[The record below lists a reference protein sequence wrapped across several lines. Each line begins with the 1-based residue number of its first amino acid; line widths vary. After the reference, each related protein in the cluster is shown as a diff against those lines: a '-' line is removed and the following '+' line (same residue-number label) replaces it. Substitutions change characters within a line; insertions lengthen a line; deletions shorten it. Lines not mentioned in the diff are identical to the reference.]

1 VNSRVVHR
9 LPGHL
14 TLRENYQD
22 LMDSKKGWLD
32 LYQAAILETNDRALG
47 ERISAAKHAIEGRL
61 QELAL
66 DHQGTLREKQ
76 QISDALAGLQ
86 ILEKERLGP
95 NDKNV

>member
-1 VNSRVVHR
+1 MNSRVVHR

-32 LYQAAILETNDRALG
+32 LYQEQSWKYNDLALG

-66 DHQGTLREKQ
+66 DHQGTPREKQ

>member
-1 VNSRVVHR
+1 
-9 LPGHL
+9 
-14 TLRENYQD
+14 
-22 LMDSKKGWLD
+22 
-32 LYQAAILETNDRALG
+32 LG

-66 DHQGTLREKQ
+66 DHQGTPREKQ